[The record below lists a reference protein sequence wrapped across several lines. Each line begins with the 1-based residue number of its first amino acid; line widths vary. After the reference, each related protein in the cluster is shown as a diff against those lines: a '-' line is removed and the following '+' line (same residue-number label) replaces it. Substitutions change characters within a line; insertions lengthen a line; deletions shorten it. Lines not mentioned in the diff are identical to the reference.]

1 MAYISK
7 KGGIEMDANTI
18 IALVGSLGFPI
29 VACVGMAFFIREIIA
44 NHKSEMEKVTEAIQN
59 NTIVIQK
66 LVDKMGADDDA
77 K

>member
-1 MAYISK
+1 
-7 KGGIEMDANTI
+7 MDANTI

-66 LVDKMGADDDA
+66 LVDKMGADEND

>member
-1 MAYISK
+1 
-7 KGGIEMDANTI
+7 MDANTI
-18 IALVGSLGFPI
+18 IDLVGRLGFPI

-66 LVDKMGADDDA
+66 LVDKMGADNDA

>member
-1 MAYISK
+1 
-7 KGGIEMDANTI
+7 MDANTI

-29 VACVGMAFFIREIIA
+29 VACVGMAFFIREVISGH
-44 NHKSEMEKVTEAIQN
+44 HKEMEKVTEAIQN

-66 LVDKMGADDDA
+66 LVDKMGAEDDA